1 MHILFKYTWIILQD
15 RSHARPWKP
24 FKKYKGIEIIL
35 SIFSNQ
41 NNMKLAS
48 LVTQTVMSLPAMW
61 ETWVQSLGWEDV
73 QEKEMATH
81 SSILA

>member
-15 RSHARPWKP
+15 RSHARPQKP

-61 ETWVQSLGWEDV
+61 ETCVQSLGWEDV